1 MTRKGTPVADILAQI
16 PAARAAEK
24 RDRRGGLRA
33 TSARYDRKSSRVIL
47 ETTKD
52 YLFGFPVS
60 AIPALAK
67 ATPKQLA
74 RIQLDP
80 GGSGLHWEEL
90 DADLSVPGL
99 FLSSLGRREKLTEFA
114 RAAGKT
120 KSPAKAAASRKNGA
134 KGGRPR
140 KSLAR

>member
-1 MTRKGTPVADILAQI
+1 MSRKRTPIADILAQI

-24 RDRRGGLRA
+24 RDRRAGLRA
-33 TSARYDRKSSRVIL
+33 TSARYDRKSARIIL
-47 ETTKD
+47 ETTNG

-60 AIPALAK
+60 AIPALGE

-74 RIQLDP
+74 QMELEP
-80 GGSGLHWEEL
+80 GGGGLHWEKL

-99 FLSSLGRREKLTEFA
+99 LLSSLGRREKLTEFA

-120 KSPAKAAASRKNGA
+120 KSPAKAAASRANGA

-140 KSLAR
+140 KTAAR